1 MPDLIRH
8 PVSYDMK
15 TYIKNR
21 ISILLCVLA
30 IWPCVGV
37 MPFQM
42 GPLGSAAWSGTA
54 VEGQSVDPA
63 QLTASIHLAADYLI
77 KRCNHN
83 GKFLYRIN
91 LNPETTLKPKYN
103 FLRHAGAIYA
113 LGQYEAAYPDTA
125 TLQTMKRAALFL
137 KKASIDPIPEKF
149 APVPIRN
156 DLLAVWSI
164 PAVTGSE
171 KPIQAKL
178 GGTGLGLVALV
189 SLENIAPGTT
199 PLEYLRQMGN
209 FIIFMQKKDGSFY
222 SKFYPQHGGK
232 NDEWTSL
239 YYPGEAALG
248 LIMLYELDP
257 DPKWLQAAADAI
269 AYLARLRK
277 EKSQVAA
284 DHWALLAT
292 ARLLPLYDRSRQALP
307 KAAIVDHAVQISES
321 ILETA
326 AHYPETS
333 LAHGCLTDD
342 GRTTPTAIRLEGL
355 LAALDIIPDE
365 NRLLKKQIVISAREG
380 IGFLLRS
387 QVKSGEYAGAIP
399 RAIRPLPENHAK
411 FSKSF
416 NRRATEVRID
426 NVQHALSAMLQYQ
439 QLFFP
444 KKVLTSLSIPFNYQ

>member
-1 MPDLIRH
+1 M
-8 PVSYDMK
+8 
-15 TYIKNR
+15 KNR
-21 ISILLCVLA
+21 ISILLCVFV
-30 IWPCVGV
+30 IWLCSGIMPLQVGL
-37 MPFQM
+37 
-42 GPLGSAAWSGTA
+42 LGSAAWSGTTD
-54 VEGQSVDPA
+54 ESQSVDPA
-63 QLTASIHLAADYLI
+63 RLTASIHLAADYLV

-91 LNPETTLKPKYN
+91 LNPDATLTPKYN

-113 LGQYEAAYPDTA
+113 LGQYEGAYPNTA
-125 TLQTMKRAALFL
+125 SLQAMKRAALFL

-149 APVPIRN
+149 APVPVRN

-164 PAVTGSE
+164 PAVTGSG

-199 PLEYLRQMGN
+199 PLDYLRQMGN
-209 FIIFMQKKDGSFY
+209 FIVFMQKKDGSFY
-222 SKFYPQHGGK
+222 SKFYPHHGGK
-232 NDEWTSL
+232 NDQWTSL

-257 DPKWLQAAADAI
+257 DPQWLQAAANAI

-277 EKSQVAA
+277 GRSQVAA

-292 ARLLPLYDRSRQALP
+292 ARLLPMYDRCRQPLP
-307 KAAIVDHAVQISES
+307 RAAIVNHAVQICES
-321 ILETA
+321 ILKTA

-333 LAHGCLTDD
+333 LSHGCLTDD

-365 NRLLKKQIVISAREG
+365 NKNLKKQMVISSHEG

-387 QVKSGEYAGAIP
+387 QIQSGEYAGAIP
-399 RAIRPLPENHAK
+399 RAIRLLPEGHAK
-411 FSKSF
+411 FTKSF
-416 NRRATEVRID
+416 NQRATEVRID
-426 NVQHALSAMLQYQ
+426 YVQHALSAMLQYQ
-439 QLFFP
+439 QLFFS
-444 KKVLTSLSIPFNYQ
+444 KKILTSLPIPFNYHRK